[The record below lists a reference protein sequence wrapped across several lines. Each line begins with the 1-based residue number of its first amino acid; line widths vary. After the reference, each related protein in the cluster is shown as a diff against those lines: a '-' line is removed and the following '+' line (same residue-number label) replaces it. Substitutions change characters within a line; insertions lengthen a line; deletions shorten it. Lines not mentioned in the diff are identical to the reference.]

1 MVNKLEIT
9 TDKAPSAIGPYSQ
22 AIQSGNMLFVSGQ
35 IPIDPNTG
43 NLDNANFETQVY
55 RVFNNLKAICE
66 YSGANIN
73 DIVKI
78 NLYLT
83 DLSKFSIVNEIM
95 MSYFEKPYPAR
106 ATVEVS
112 RLPKDVDFE
121 ADAIVTLK

>member
-1 MVNKLEIT
+1 VNKVEINT
-9 TDKAPSAIGPYSQ
+9 NKAPSAIGPYSQ
-22 AIQSGNMLFVSGQ
+22 AVKSGDMLFISGQ

-43 NLDNANFETQVY
+43 NLDNLNFETQVA
-55 RVFNNLKAICE
+55 RVFENLKAICE
-66 YSGANIN
+66 YSGAKLNN
-73 DIVKI
+73 IVKI

-83 DLSKFSIVNEIM
+83 DLSKFNIVNEIM
-95 MSYFEKPYPAR
+95 MNYFEKPYPAR

>member
-1 MVNKLEIT
+1 MNKVEINT
-9 TDKAPSAIGPYSQ
+9 NKAPSAIGPYSQ
-22 AIQSGNMLFVSGQ
+22 AVKSGDMLFISGQ

-43 NLDNANFETQVY
+43 NLDNLNFETQVA
-55 RVFNNLKAICE
+55 RVFENLKAICE
-66 YSGANIN
+66 YSGAKLNN
-73 DIVKI
+73 IVKI

-83 DLSKFSIVNEIM
+83 DLSKFNIVNEIM
-95 MSYFEKPYPAR
+95 MNYFEKPYPAR